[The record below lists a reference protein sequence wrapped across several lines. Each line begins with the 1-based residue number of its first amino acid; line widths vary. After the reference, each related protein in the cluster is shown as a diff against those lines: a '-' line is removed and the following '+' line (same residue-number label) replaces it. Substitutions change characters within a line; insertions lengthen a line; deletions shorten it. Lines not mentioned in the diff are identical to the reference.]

1 MGDTLELF
9 QPLCNGAVRVETRTE
24 KLTGDAGFLLLR
36 EALDRTALIDALAVR
51 LEDPRDPRRITHS
64 LPALLRASVAMIA
77 QGWGDQ
83 SDAARL
89 HDDPVLAIAANDR
102 AGVGAAKDALASQAT
117 FSRCLDLLSQEKNRA
132 VLETAP
138 LELAARRLRAQG
150 RKRLSR
156 ITLDIDGL
164 PLSVHGEQ
172 PGSAYNGHVRER
184 IHYPLI
190 ASCAETGDLLAAL
203 LRDGNAGPAQQAA
216 TWIPRIV
223 QAAREHLAPE
233 VQVRLD
239 AGFTDG
245 ATLAALDAARIP
257 FVGRLRE
264 NPVLTRLFDPHRTRG
279 RGRPALQPREWVVEA
294 SYQAGSWEQPRRL
307 LIVVQE
313 HPTELFRN
321 AFFLVTSLSREDYSG
336 AQVLALYR
344 RRGKA
349 EAHMGE
355 FKDVIGSSLPCTSR
369 GVASEATF
377 LARSQALLSLRLL
390 AYQLLHVLRT
400 EMEAVTWQGWSLRR
414 LRERVLKAGARLLTH
429 ARRITVVIERR
440 AAAHWCRLFL
450 RWKHRAPLP
459 T

>member
-9 QPLCNGAVRVETRTE
+9 RPLCNGAVRVETRTE

-36 EALDRTALIDALAVR
+36 EALDRTALIDALAAR

-117 FSRCLDLLSQEKNRA
+117 FSRCLDLLSREKNRK

-156 ITLDIDGL
+156 ITIDIDGL
-164 PLSVHGEQ
+164 PLPAYGEQ

-190 ASCAETGDLLAAL
+190 ASCAETGDLLAGL

-321 AFFLVTSLSREDYSG
+321 VFFLVTSLSREDYSG

-355 FKDVIGSSLPCTSR
+355 FKDVIGASLPCTSR
-369 GVASEATF
+369 GVASETT
-377 LARSQALLSLRLL
+377 RLPSS
-390 AYQLLHVLRT
+390 V
-400 EMEAVTWQGWSLRR
+400 S
-414 LRERVLKAGARLLTH
+414 
-429 ARRITVVIERR
+429 
-440 AAAHWCRLFL
+440 
-450 RWKHRAPLP
+450 
-459 T
+459 